1 MFSFNPCSVIKL
13 GQTGVYLVDNL
24 NSAEGLPCTCTIYWL
39 YRNVQ
44 VTERGL
50 SEYVPKCATNQS
62 MIRDEL
68 DKCADLLG
76 NPVETHC
83 RRTSSGNHELTT
95 IATSGLTFSGTTEQK
110 LTEKENIQVHDSVSI
125 VLSVVLGVVC
135 VACVGLSVGLAF
147 FFYRYRETVG
157 IRVTPI

>member
-1 MFSFNPCSVIKL
+1 MRMFSFNPCSVIKL

-110 LTEKENIQVHDSVSI
+110 LTNLCLSIIKTVSI
-125 VLSVVLGVVC
+125 FNREDSPLISRDYILSD
-135 VACVGLSVGLAF
+135 F
-147 FFYRYRETVG
+147 RYLY
-157 IRVTPI
+157 